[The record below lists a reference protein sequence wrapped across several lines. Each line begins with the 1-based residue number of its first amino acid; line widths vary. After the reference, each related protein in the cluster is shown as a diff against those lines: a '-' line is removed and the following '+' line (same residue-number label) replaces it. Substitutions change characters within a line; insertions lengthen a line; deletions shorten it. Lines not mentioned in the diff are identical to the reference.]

1 MYHKHIDVS
10 KYTPQIPFPQGGG
23 QRRTMNDEQDIM
35 YKTVISIMETE
46 IARRDK

>member
-23 QRRTMNDEQDIM
+23 QRRTMNDEQDNVQDSDLH
-35 YKTVISIMETE
+35 YGN
-46 IARRDK
+46 